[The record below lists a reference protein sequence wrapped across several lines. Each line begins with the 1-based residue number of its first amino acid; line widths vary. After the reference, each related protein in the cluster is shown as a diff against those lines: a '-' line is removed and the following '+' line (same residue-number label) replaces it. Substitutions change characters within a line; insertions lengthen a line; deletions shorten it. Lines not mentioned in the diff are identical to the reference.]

1 MFPKERPSHP
11 SLERMP
17 IVLMLKVHKHH
28 LLLGPS
34 PSMHVTCHCH
44 LMLTT
49 ENHAQILQTSSIH
62 GQCMYV
68 CEYAE
73 THIPGMHSKHTEELT
88 VSYTEKQP
96 LSSPD
101 ILQEGQKIP
110 HEKGKFFQF
119 YHPRASYTTASDI
132 RLLFQFLNCFSL

>member
-73 THIPGMHSKHTEELT
+73 THTHQACTQSTQKSLLYLT
-88 VSYTEKQP
+88 LKSNHYHPLISYR
-96 LSSPD
+96 
-101 ILQEGQKIP
+101 
-110 HEKGKFFQF
+110 KGKK
-119 YHPRASYTTASDI
+119 YLMEKASS
-132 RLLFQFLNCFSL
+132 FSFIIPEPHLQLPVI